1 MTQNLQKQNLC
12 TSPLWDG
19 VVVLTILCA
28 LGFPGRLGEAMGS
41 GVNLLLQ
48 YLPFVLQLL
57 VMLFS
62 SADRAEELQLIH
74 LEKKYLP
81 VYLML
86 LGWFGLSMLVT
97 SFPKEQFIACT
108 RFTVTAFFA
117 LWMSERYDPERLLK
131 MTLYAEM
138 LFVCSTLLSV
148 LLFPRASFSY
158 EAGERALRG
167 ICPSKNSCAYVLS
180 FGLVMQAA
188 FARVQG
194 SRKLPRF
201 FAATFLLQA
210 ILLILCR
217 STGATLFALLVILY
231 LLVLEPR
238 MRHRLNLAWV
248 YIVGSVGFLI
258 MALTV
263 LPLFEPL
270 LRLIGKDATLSA
282 RTPTWRQLV
291 ELMTKHHTFT
301 GFGLS
306 MFWKDPAAVRL
317 FHQGFSGSSWHSWMT
332 SGAHNAILEIWLDV
346 GLIGLALFFFL
357 LLRSFRRITEL
368 SREQYLFCS
377 ACLLWQ
383 ITKGLLERSY
393 IPFNYQTL
401 FLFLCIGVACN
412 RAAWAGAEEAL
423 PEDPNGRA

>member
-28 LGFPGRLGEAMGS
+28 LGFPGMLGEAMGS

-48 YLPFVLQLL
+48 YLPFVMQLL

-62 SADRAEELQLIH
+62 SADRVEELQLIH

-86 LGWFGLSMLVT
+86 LGWFGLSMLVS
-97 SFPKEQFIACT
+97 SFPKEQLIACT

-188 FARVQG
+188 SLFCRDVSSPGNPADPLQEYRRNAVC
-194 SRKLPRF
+194 
-201 FAATFLLQA
+201 AAGDPVSA
-210 ILLILCR
+210 C
-217 STGATLFALLVILY
+217 SGAKNAASA
-231 LLVLEPR
+231 EPR
-238 MRHRLNLAWV
+238 MGLHR
-248 YIVGSVGFLI
+248 
-258 MALTV
+258 
-263 LPLFEPL
+263 
-270 LRLIGKDATLSA
+270 GKRGIPDHG
-282 RTPTWRQLV
+282 V
-291 ELMTKHHTFT
+291 
-301 GFGLS
+301 
-306 MFWKDPAAVRL
+306 D
-317 FHQGFSGSSWHSWMT
+317 
-332 SGAHNAILEIWLDV
+332 
-346 GLIGLALFFFL
+346 
-357 LLRSFRRITEL
+357 
-368 SREQYLFCS
+368 CS
-377 ACLLWQ
+377 APL
-383 ITKGLLERSY
+383 
-393 IPFNYQTL
+393 
-401 FLFLCIGVACN
+401 
-412 RAAWAGAEEAL
+412 
-423 PEDPNGRA
+423 